1 MFLVFILLSGAGGVL
16 SAGFAAPAV
25 GVASA
30 LTKATQQAFNELPS
44 DFNILEPSQVSVIK
58 ASDGTEIAQFY
69 AENRIVVITSSGPCA
84 TSVTGSR
91 HVGRITM
98 PELDPRVT
106 AAACEAHDGFNPL
119 NDSAYYCIMKI

>member
-69 AENRIVVITSSGPCA
+69 AENRIVVPLDQI
-84 TSVTGSR
+84 SR
-91 HVGRITM
+91 SEER
-98 PELDPRVT
+98 R
-106 AAACEAHDGFNPL
+106 
-119 NDSAYYCIMKI
+119 